1 MLHGSRTNNALR
13 TSRNAPWRS
22 GCSQTLSRS
31 VGRPNTFRPSQT
43 LSGPMPGASW
53 PAGSPLPPRP
63 PPPAPAPEAAM
74 GMLGS
79 TCRVGA
85 AACAVLSR
93 GLVLCAMES
102 GFVKDFG
109 TSAPKHSAWRNA
121 ASAAAS
127 PDTLRKHRRS
137 STASTSRAAPEPVE
151 QDACSPSKSPAPPV
165 PPVPVDLGVC
175 RPSSSVHMSSATC
188 ALSLATKTTPPAG
201 SASYKSSASCE
212 VSTGTIHSQCSQPV
226 EGWREGFPQGFAGGH
241 ARTCRVRVRPRSSRR
256 LGGYGSG
263 KHTLATRKVGASV
276 ASNARR

>member
-85 AACAVLSR
+85 AACAVISARWNRDSSR
-93 GLVLCAMES
+93 I
-102 GFVKDFG
+102 
-109 TSAPKHSAWRNA
+109 SAHPLLRWNRDSSRISAH
-121 ASAAAS
+121 
-127 PDTLRKHRRS
+127 PLL
-137 STASTSRAAPEPVE
+137 STAHGAMQRPRPRRQTPYGSTDAPRQPRHLGQHLSPSSKMHAAPRNL
-151 QDACSPSKSPAPPV
+151 Q
-165 PPVPVDLGVC
+165 
-175 RPSSSVHMSSATC
+175 H
-188 ALSLATKTTPPAG
+188 
-201 SASYKSSASCE
+201 
-212 VSTGTIHSQCSQPV
+212 
-226 EGWREGFPQGFAGGH
+226 
-241 ARTCRVRVRPRSSRR
+241 R
-256 LGGYGSG
+256 LC
-263 KHTLATRKVGASV
+263 HLCPLT
-276 ASNARR
+276 

>member
-1 MLHGSRTNNALR
+1 
-13 TSRNAPWRS
+13 
-22 GCSQTLSRS
+22 
-31 VGRPNTFRPSQT
+31 
-43 LSGPMPGASW
+43 
-53 PAGSPLPPRP
+53 
-63 PPPAPAPEAAM
+63 
-74 GMLGS
+74 
-79 TCRVGA
+79 
-85 AACAVLSR
+85 
-93 GLVLCAMES
+93 MES

-212 VSTGTIHSQCSQPV
+212 VSTGTIHSQGSQPV
-226 EGWREGFPQGFAGGH
+226 EG
-241 ARTCRVRVRPRSSRR
+241 V
-256 LGGYGSG
+256 
-263 KHTLATRKVGASV
+263 
-276 ASNARR
+276 ARRDSLRDLPVGMRAPAASEFALALPVAWADTDLGSTRWPPAKSAQA